1 MVDDNKKAQKSAA
14 KPEDAHK
21 GDLSAGDKQHILK
34 EAKILF
40 KKLEKGSIS
49 PYANPQYMSG
59 DIHEKVYE
67 AGKDV
72 SSLVGGKKTRE
83 DAEKRIKDAI
93 ERSDMRVNPLVDGQ
107 FRIPYVEAVETA
119 SPPLLHAKKIARGL
133 SPEELLAIKKE
144 IKSAEGVGG
153 LVKGVVNE
161 ANKFGVRSIEDA
173 VPFGLGKF
181 TMEKACEVDM
191 LSPSRECKAVKDVQN
206 SDRGR

>member
-1 MVDDNKKAQKSAA
+1 MVDDNNKAQKSAA
-14 KPEDAHK
+14 KPEDTHK
-21 GDLSAGDKQHILK
+21 GDFSASDKQHILK

-40 KKLEKGSIS
+40 KKLEKGNIS
-49 PYANPQYMSG
+49 PYVNPQYMSG

-72 SSLVGGKKTRE
+72 SYLVGGKKTRE
-83 DAEKRIKDAI
+83 DAEKRIKDSI

-107 FRIPYVEAVETA
+107 FRIPYVEGIETA
-119 SPPLLHAKKIARGL
+119 PPPLLHAKKVAHSF

-144 IKSAEGVGG
+144 IKNGEGLGG
-153 LVKGVVNE
+153 LVKGAVNE

-173 VPFGLGKF
+173 IPFGLGKF
-181 TMEKACEVDM
+181 TMEKACEADI